1 MSVVLFLIKSILKL
15 VLVPVAI
22 ILFILSITIDIVSSM
37 AGIVAVLYNMV
48 MVLWL
53 IVILV
58 SGNSSLWTGL
68 GVFFGLE
75 VLVTGLLLLGQ
86 AIIGSVSKVTLEFL
100 AS

>member
-22 ILFILSITIDIVSSM
+22 ILFFLSIAIDIVSSM
-37 AGIVAVLYNMV
+37 AGIIAVLYNMV
-48 MVLWL
+48 LVLWL
-53 IVILV
+53 AVILV
-58 SGNSSLWTGL
+58 SGNSSLWMGL

-75 VLVTGLLLLGQ
+75 VLATGLLLFGQ